1 MCGLPTKPESPRR
14 VSRKLREIGM
24 RVRKQ
29 SNKEELKLR
38 SGKKNN
44 YGYNYG
50 SLDLNGSK

>member
-1 MCGLPTKPESPRR
+1 MCGLPTKAESPKR
-14 VSRKLREIGM
+14 VSRKLRERGM

-29 SNKEELKLR
+29 SNKEELKLH

-44 YGYNYG
+44 YGYNYW